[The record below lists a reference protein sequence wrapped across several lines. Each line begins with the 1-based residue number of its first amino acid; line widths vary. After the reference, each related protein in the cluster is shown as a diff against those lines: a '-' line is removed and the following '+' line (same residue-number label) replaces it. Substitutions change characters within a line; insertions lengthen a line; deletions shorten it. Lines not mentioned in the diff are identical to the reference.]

1 VRILS
6 RHLLASY
13 AKLFVAILFS
23 ALIAVSIIEMLVNFD
38 RIVERESG
46 VRGIATY
53 LLLRIPSYYLSDV
66 IPLASFASAFLAI
79 GLRARER
86 ELTAMK
92 AAGVSPLR
100 TALPILAGASVLSA
114 GALVADET
122 LVLACTRAWHR
133 AASNADGELLEGPG
147 WHRRGD
153 TVYRVGATDPETPS
167 LRDVTVFR
175 LSPAGRLIESVR
187 AEAAHIAEPDR
198 WQLIGAILR
207 RFDPD
212 RPDAPPITDRAGET
226 TLAIAAA
233 SDPARTAA
241 TAGTLSLGEIGRRID
256 ARSSRGR
263 DATPQR
269 ALLHARLARP
279 LAILPLTLL
288 AIPLGLAVERSR
300 SLEVGALHGLAV
312 IGAFTGIG
320 AITSVL
326 ASGGWAGAAFGPW
339 IGLALLTGYGAWQL
353 VRAPR

>member
-300 SLEVGALHGLAV
+300 SLEVGARSPPA
-312 IGAFTGIG
+312 
-320 AITSVL
+320 
-326 ASGGWAGAAFGPW
+326 AGPGP
-339 IGLALLTGYGAWQL
+339 
-353 VRAPR
+353 RSAPGSDSPC

>member
-13 AKLFVAILFS
+13 AKLFVAILFG
-23 ALIAVSIIEMLVNFD
+23 ALIALSIIEMLVNFD

-46 VRGIATY
+46 VRGVATY
-53 LLLRIPSYYLSDV
+53 LLLRIPSYYLPDV

-79 GLRARER
+79 GLSARGR
-86 ELTAMK
+86 EVTAMK

-100 TALPILAGASVLSA
+100 CALPILAGAGLLSA

-133 AASNADGELLEGPG
+133 SAGDAGGELPEGPG

-153 TVYRVGATDPETPS
+153 TVYRVGATDPETSS
-167 LRDVTVFR
+167 LRDVAVFR
-175 LSPAGRLIESVR
+175 LSPAGRLIESVH
-187 AEAAHIAEPDR
+187 AEVAHVAEPDH

-212 RPDAPPITDRAGET
+212 RPDAPPITDRARET
-226 TLAIAAA
+226 TLDITAA
-233 SDPARTAA
+233 SDPARAEA
-241 TAGTLSLGEIGRRID
+241 TAGTLSLGELGRRID

-279 LAILPLTLL
+279 LAVLPLTLL

-312 IGAFTGIG
+312 IGAFTGFRTV
-320 AITSVL
+320 ASVL

>member
-13 AKLFVAILFS
+13 AKLFVAILFG
-23 ALIAVSIIEMLVNFD
+23 ALIALSIIEMLVNFD

-46 VRGIATY
+46 VRGVATY
-53 LLLRIPSYYLSDV
+53 LLLRIPSYYLPDV
-66 IPLASFASAFLAI
+66 IPPASFVSAFLAI
-79 GLRARER
+79 GLRARRGEV
-86 ELTAMK
+86 TAMK

-133 AASNADGELLEGPG
+133 SASDADGELPEGPG

-153 TVYRVGATDPETPS
+153 TVYHVGATDPETPS

-187 AEAAHIAEPDR
+187 AEVVHVVQPDR
-198 WQLIGAILR
+198 WQLIGAVRR

-212 RPDAPPITDRAGET
+212 RPDAPPITHRAGDT
-226 TLAIAAA
+226 TLDIAAA
-233 SDPARTAA
+233 SDPARAEA
-241 TAGTLSLGEIGRRID
+241 TAGTLSLGELGRHID

-279 LAILPLTLL
+279 LAVLPLTLL

-300 SLEVGALHGLAV
+300 SLEIGALHGLAV
-312 IGAFTGIG
+312 IGAFTGIRTI
-320 AITSVL
+320 ALVL
-326 ASGGWAGAAFGPW
+326 ASGGWVGAVFGPW
-339 IGLALLTGYGAWQL
+339 IALALLAGYGGWRL
-353 VRAPR
+353 VRVPR

>member
-23 ALIAVSIIEMLVNFD
+23 ALIALSIIEMLVNFD

-46 VRGIATY
+46 VRGVATY

-279 LAILPLTLL
+279 LAVLPLTLL

-312 IGAFTGIG
+312 IGAFTGIQTI
-320 AITSVL
+320 ASVL

>member
-1 VRILS
+1 MRILS

-23 ALIAVSIIEMLVNFD
+23 ALIALSIIEMLVNFD

-46 VRGIATY
+46 VRGVATY
-53 LLLRIPSYYLSDV
+53 LLLRIPSYYLPDL

-79 GLRARER
+79 GLRARGR

-100 TALPILAGASVLSA
+100 TALPILAGAGVLSA

-133 AASNADGELLEGPG
+133 SASDADGALPEGPG

-153 TVYRVGATDPETPS
+153 TVYHVGASDPETPS

-175 LSPAGRLIESVR
+175 RSPAGRLIESVR
-187 AEAAHIAEPDR
+187 AEVVHVVQPDR
-198 WQLIGAILR
+198 WQLIGAVR
-207 RFDPD
+207 QRFDPD
-212 RPDAPPITDRAGET
+212 RPDAPPVTHRAGKS
-226 TLAIAAA
+226 TLDIAAA
-233 SDPARTAA
+233 SDPARGEA
-241 TAGTLSLGEIGRRID
+241 TAGTLSLGELGRQID

-279 LAILPLTLL
+279 LAVLPLTLL
-288 AIPLGLAVERSR
+288 AIALGLAVERSR
-300 SLEVGALHGLAV
+300 SLEAGALHGLAI
-312 IGAFTGIG
+312 IGAFTSIRTI
-320 AITSVL
+320 ALVL
-326 ASGGWAGAAFGPW
+326 ASGGWTGAVFGPW
-339 IGLALLTGYGAWQL
+339 IALAMLAGYGGWRL
-353 VRAPR
+353 VRVPR

>member
-13 AKLFVAILFS
+13 AKLFVAILFG
-23 ALIAVSIIEMLVNFD
+23 ALMALSIIEVLVNPD

-46 VRGIATY
+46 VRGAATY
-53 LLLRIPSYYLSDV
+53 LLLRIPSYYLPDV
-66 IPLASFASAFLAI
+66 IPLASFAAAFLAI
-79 GLRARER
+79 GLRARGR

-100 TALPILAGASVLSA
+100 TALPILAAAGVLSA

-122 LVLACTRAWHR
+122 LVLACARAWQR
-133 AASNADGELLEGPG
+133 SASDADGALPQAAG

-153 TVYRVGATDPETPS
+153 TVYRVGAADPQTPS
-167 LRDVTVFR
+167 LRDVAVFR
-175 LSPAGRLIESVR
+175 RSPSGRLRESVR
-187 AEAAHIAEPDR
+187 AEVAEVADPDR
-198 WQLIGAILR
+198 WRLFGAVLR

-212 RPDAPPITDRAGET
+212 RPDAPPITERAAET
-226 TLAIAAA
+226 TLDIAAA
-233 SDPARTAA
+233 GDPARVEAA
-241 TAGTLSLGEIGRRID
+241 AGALSLGELGRRIA

-263 DATPQR
+263 DATPER
-269 ALLHARLARP
+269 ALLHVRLARP
-279 LAILPLTLL
+279 LAVLPLTLL

-312 IGAFTGIG
+312 IGASTGIQ
-320 AITSVL
+320 AIAAGL
-326 ASGGWAGAAFGPW
+326 ASGGWAAAVFGPW
-339 IGLALLTGYGAWQL
+339 IGLAGVAGYGAWRL